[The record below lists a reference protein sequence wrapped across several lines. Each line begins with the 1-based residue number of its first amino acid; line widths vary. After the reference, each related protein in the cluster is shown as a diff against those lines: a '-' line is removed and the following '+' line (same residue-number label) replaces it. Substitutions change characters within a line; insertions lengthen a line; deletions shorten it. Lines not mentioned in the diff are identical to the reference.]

1 MKKIKH
7 IIGTFLGLSSVGII
21 TPIAESCSTTT
32 NANSSIDYDSKI
44 DEAKKDLITKQSAI
58 DLNNLFNE
66 NVNLRNNEQK
76 LLTKEEIAKK
86 VVLNKDNFIY
96 QKLNENNLI
105 TKFEEETTDV
115 IYQSYLDEIQ
125 TNEINNTIRCGSIF
139 RSHFWNAV
147 GHKIWGGSLFVLS
160 TLWWGIQLAPAI
172 YNFVQSGDAS
182 GFIGIEFD
190 LPSFVMP
197 LVNKTINGI
206 KKFKKDTNCKW
217 KFVVWKGT
225 LNQPTVEI

>member
-1 MKKIKH
+1 MKKIKY
-7 IIGTFLGLSSVGII
+7 IIGAFLGLSSVGII
-21 TPIAESCSTTT
+21 TPIAGSCSTTT

-105 TKFEEETTDV
+105 TKFEE
-115 IYQSYLDEIQ
+115 
-125 TNEINNTIRCGSIF
+125 
-139 RSHFWNAV
+139 
-147 GHKIWGGSLFVLS
+147 KK
-160 TLWWGIQLAPAI
+160 QL
-172 YNFVQSGDAS
+172 
-182 GFIGIEFD
+182 
-190 LPSFVMP
+190 M
-197 LVNKTINGI
+197 
-206 KKFKKDTNCKW
+206 
-217 KFVVWKGT
+217 
-225 LNQPTVEI
+225 